1 MLIIVHNSSLHQQT
15 HSKGSAVSSGV
26 KAAAATLN
34 VSVEKLE
41 TNNSQSYNGNKDAE
55 QTNGVGNRK
64 RSDESTYHHQKQFM
78 QQQTGNGHHQQQ
90 QEAIINRQEES
101 SPTQTSVVKHS
112 LLQFALQHFRYE

>member
-1 MLIIVHNSSLHQQT
+1 M
-15 HSKGSAVSSGV
+15 

-41 TNNSQSYNGNKDAE
+41 TNNAQSYNGNKDAE
-55 QTNGVGNRK
+55 QTNGINRK
-64 RSDESTYHHQKQFM
+64 RSDENTFHHQKQFM